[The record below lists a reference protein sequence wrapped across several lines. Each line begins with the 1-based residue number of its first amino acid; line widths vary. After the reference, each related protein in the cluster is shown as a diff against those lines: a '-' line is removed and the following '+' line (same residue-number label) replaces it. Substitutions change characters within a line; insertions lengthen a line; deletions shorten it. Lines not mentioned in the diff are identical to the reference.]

1 MMDTDL
7 DPADVS
13 NTSSEATER
22 ATGKPWD
29 EWMALLD
36 AAGGRGMT
44 HKQLV
49 AYLAMN
55 RDVSPWWQ
63 QQIAVAYENSRR
75 LRQKHEMADGY
86 QISRSRT
93 VAAAAA
99 RVYAAW
105 ADDAERA
112 RWLPDAVFTV
122 RTASPPRRLRL
133 TWSDGSIV
141 EVQLTEK
148 GPARTQVTVQQNKLP
163 DGETAERMKG
173 YWGTALGRLQDFVE
187 AA

>member
-1 MMDTDL
+1 MSDDL
-7 DPADVS
+7 DPAEVS
-13 NTSSEATER
+13 GTSSEATER

-49 AYLAMN
+49 AHLAID
-55 RDVSPWWQ
+55 RDVSPWWR

-86 QISRSRT
+86 QISRGRT
-93 VAAAAA
+93 MSAGAA

-112 RWLPDAVFTV
+112 RWLPDAVFIT
-122 RTASPPRRLRL
+122 RTATPPRRLRL

-141 EVQLTEK
+141 EIQLTEK

-163 DGETAERMKG
+163 DAAAAERMKA
-173 YWGTALGRLQDFVE
+173 YWGAALERLREFVE
-187 AA
+187 MRE